1 LVNILDSGGLFG
13 NTEILASFFDVGNI
27 PAEYSLTV
35 KISISDIHKV
45 NPLVS

>member
-1 LVNILDSGGLFG
+1 MGSGGLFG
-13 NTEILASFFDVGNI
+13 NTEILASFLNVGNI

-45 NPLVS
+45 KSLVS